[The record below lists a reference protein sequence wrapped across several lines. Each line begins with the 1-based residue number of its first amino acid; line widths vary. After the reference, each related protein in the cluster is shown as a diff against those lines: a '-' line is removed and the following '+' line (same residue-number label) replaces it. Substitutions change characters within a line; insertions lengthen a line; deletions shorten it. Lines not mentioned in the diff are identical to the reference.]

1 MRIMAPISL
10 GELVDKIT
18 ILEIKLENVTD
29 PTKRHN
35 IRVELDELNTI
46 YEPIKNRQLENFHIE
61 LKKVNEDIWKLEDT
75 IREAI
80 KAESTD
86 LLFTVTAM
94 SIPKTNDERAA
105 IKKQINE
112 QFGSDIIEEK
122 LYA

>member
-10 GELVDKIT
+10 GELIDKIT
-18 ILEIKLENVTD
+18 ILEIKFENVED

-35 IRVELDELNTI
+35 IRVELDELNAI
-46 YEPIKNRQLENFHIE
+46 YNPLKNRQLDNFHLE

-75 IREAI
+75 IRESI
-80 KAESTD
+80 KDENS
-86 LLFTVTAM
+86 LVFTVTAM

>member
-1 MRIMAPISL
+1 MAPISL

-18 ILEIKLENVTD
+18 ILEIKFENVTD

-35 IRVELDELNTI
+35 IRVELDELNAI
-46 YEPIKNRQLENFHIE
+46 YNPLKNRQLDNFHLE

-75 IREAI
+75 IRESI

-94 SIPKTNDERAA
+94 SIPRTNDERAA